1 MSFKDII
8 HIIIFN
14 KLKIIKITFFSTLV
28 LFLTLLFVYPVTYN
42 STVSILPPEKNND
55 MGGLSSLLSG
65 SDFSSI
71 LKGGLSSANSQLFVE
86 ILKSRTA
93 SLYVVEKLNLVDFLD
108 ANNKYDAAE
117 KLNKK
122 IYTELNKE
130 GIVKLSVDIRSSIIP
145 SLFSDSKYLKN
156 LSAKVS
162 NTFVEALDN
171 INRAKLS
178 SKAKNARIYIEKQLE
193 ITKKNLDSAETAL
206 MFFQQKN
213 KTIDLPEQ
221 VNAAIDAATQLR
233 SEIFRTEIE
242 LGLLKNSIQ
251 EDSKTYISFRNKL
264 QTLNNQYSKLEMG
277 NEDYMIAFS
286 DVPNLGKE
294 LAGLVREVKIQ
305 NEVYILLQQQY
316 FKERIQEN
324 RDLPTI
330 ETLDEAIV
338 PQIPSSPRTIYS
350 TFLGFL
356 FFFLFTSLLFVIND
370 KKFYNVQKNQSTV

>member
-122 IYTELNKE
+122 I
-130 GIVKLSVDIRSSIIP
+130 
-145 SLFSDSKYLKN
+145 
-156 LSAKVS
+156 
-162 NTFVEALDN
+162 
-171 INRAKLS
+171 
-178 SKAKNARIYIEKQLE
+178 
-193 ITKKNLDSAETAL
+193 
-206 MFFQQKN
+206 
-213 KTIDLPEQ
+213 
-221 VNAAIDAATQLR
+221 
-233 SEIFRTEIE
+233 
-242 LGLLKNSIQ
+242 
-251 EDSKTYISFRNKL
+251 
-264 QTLNNQYSKLEMG
+264 
-277 NEDYMIAFS
+277 
-286 DVPNLGKE
+286 
-294 LAGLVREVKIQ
+294 
-305 NEVYILLQQQY
+305 
-316 FKERIQEN
+316 
-324 RDLPTI
+324 
-330 ETLDEAIV
+330 
-338 PQIPSSPRTIYS
+338 
-350 TFLGFL
+350 
-356 FFFLFTSLLFVIND
+356 
-370 KKFYNVQKNQSTV
+370 